1 MRDLCDRLED
11 EGRKTYGEWTP
22 THVRQLMREAAAEIR
37 RLRDENARHSAR
49 QELFL
54 SELTVLREERAERG
68 DELDVTAELRR
79 ITHKENDN
87 ATR

>member
-11 EGRKTYGEWTP
+11 EGNASNVPW
-22 THVRQLMREAAAEIR
+22 VRHLVTEAAAEIS

-54 SELTVLREERAERG
+54 SELTVLRERAER
-68 DELDVTAELRR
+68 
-79 ITHKENDN
+79 
-87 ATR
+87 